1 MVILQTKKS
10 CYTWWSIDVYN
21 LFIALY
27 AWFCFLC
34 LQTEMTTA
42 ERELDHNTNFDWN
55 RIQESGKDA
64 EPLYGPGYTG
74 LVNLGNRYHGLTVR
88 DHFLFL

>member
-1 MVILQTKKS
+1 MHS
-10 CYTWWSIDVYN
+10 
-21 LFIALY
+21 LFIALPLCEVL
-27 AWFCFLC
+27 FFLF

-74 LVNLGNRYHGLTVR
+74 LANLGNRYHGLTT
-88 DHFLFL
+88 

>member
-1 MVILQTKKS
+1 MHS
-10 CYTWWSIDVYN
+10 
-21 LFIALY
+21 LFIALP
-27 AWFCFLC
+27 LC
-34 LQTEMTTA
+34 EVLFSLFLQTEMTTA

-74 LVNLGNRYHGLTVR
+74 LVNLGNRYHCLTI
-88 DHFLFL
+88 